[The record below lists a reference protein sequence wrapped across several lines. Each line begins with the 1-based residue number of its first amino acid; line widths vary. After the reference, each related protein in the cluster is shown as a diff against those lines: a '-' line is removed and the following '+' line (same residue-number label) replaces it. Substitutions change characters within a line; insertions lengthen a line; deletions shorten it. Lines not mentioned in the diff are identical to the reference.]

1 MKNKR
6 KEKNENRRQQIIMAI
21 DYLERKC
28 KSSYSRKESE
38 LLAEEIQKLN
48 KSLKELNR

>member
-6 KEKNENRRQQIIMAI
+6 KEKNEHRRQQIIIAI

-38 LLAEEIQKLN
+38 SLAEEIQKLN